1 LIFGLIITLFLH
13 FYTFSSA
20 KRIKYFMR
28 IYFLSSKPCALKIG
42 GVFFGAVD
50 DFERF
55 ADVTLSDNLFI
66 EFIPENGL
74 PLAFF
79 LTETIRLQPP
89 QGCEVYLLRD
99 SIALYARDFPPA
111 DFTLRP
117 IAQKRF
123 DDILVSV
130 YQQGGLQL
138 TMQTAND
145 FFTTTLPPSF
155 SVCTLSS
162 HAGLFFIE
170 GENCLS
176 LYTRAGKCVFMEEI
190 EGFSVTENE
199 LNATLPLSD
208 ALGRVADCAWL
219 LDENGCYR
227 TRFSLRQAR
236 AHDGETDEEKIAD
249 ELLAYAFFESVL
261 LGIDCADFL
270 SDDLRIKAKDIVGFL
285 GAFKGVAITRDPFT
299 CGLIREKAPRLF
311 ELAYFTATVENG
323 KITDI
328 TS

>member
-1 LIFGLIITLFLH
+1 M
-13 FYTFSSA
+13 
-20 KRIKYFMR
+20 K
-28 IYFLSSKPCALKIG
+28 IYFLSSQPCMLSLN
-42 GVFFGAVD
+42 GVFFGVTD
-50 DFERF
+50 SFERF
-55 ADVTLSDNLFI
+55 AEICLTDRVFAKFT
-66 EFIPENGL
+66 PEGCL
-74 PLAFF
+74 PIGFF
-79 LTETIRLQPP
+79 LTEEILSTPP
-89 QGCEVYLLRD
+89 LGCEVYLLKEGAA
-99 SIALYARDFPPA
+99 IYARDFPPA
-111 DFTLRP
+111 NFTLRP

-130 YQQGGLQL
+130 FQQGGLQL

-145 FFTTTLPPSF
+145 FFTATLPPSF

-170 GENCLS
+170 GENCLA
-176 LYTRAGKCVFMEEI
+176 LYTRAGKCVFMEEM

-270 SDDLRIKAKDIVGFL
+270 SDDLRIKARDIVGFL
-285 GAFKGVAITRDPFT
+285 GDFKGVAITRDPFT

-328 TS
+328 TG